1 MTRRGVTLMHPR
13 WVHGFSIAS
22 PQLIAELDARKQQ
35 IGQLELLA
43 AAAAYISRFAHGSAT
58 ET

>member
-1 MTRRGVTLMHPR
+1 MHPR